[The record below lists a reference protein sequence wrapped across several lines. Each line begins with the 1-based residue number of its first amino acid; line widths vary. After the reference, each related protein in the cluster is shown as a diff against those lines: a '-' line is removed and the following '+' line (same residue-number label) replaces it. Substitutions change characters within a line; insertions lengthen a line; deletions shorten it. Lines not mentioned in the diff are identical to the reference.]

1 MADETTFQ
9 RIARESESR
18 PTECHCSLCQQMC
31 HTPCL
36 GTPEDIERLVDAGY
50 ADRLVPTEWGVGLIV
65 GLISRPVYMLQ
76 ADTVNGWCTFYHNGL
91 CELHDKG
98 LKPTEGRL
106 AHHTDP
112 IIHGNQPTSLNVA
125 WLIAKEWM
133 KDENFNT
140 VLRICD
146 KIKQQLK

>member
-1 MADETTFQ
+1 MAETTLQ
-9 RIARESESR
+9 RIARESECKPS
-18 PTECHCSLCQQMC
+18 ECSCALCQSMC

-36 GTPEDIERLVDAGY
+36 GTPEDIEKLVDAGY
-50 ADRLVPTEWGVGLIV
+50 ADRLVPTEWGVGMIV
-65 GLISRPVYMLQ
+65 GLFSRPIYMLQ

-91 CELHDKG
+91 CELHDRG
-98 LKPTEGRL
+98 LKPTEGQL

-133 KDENFNT
+133 KDSNLPIIE
-140 VLRICD
+140 RICN
-146 KIKQQLK
+146 KIKAQLK

>member
-1 MADETTFQ
+1 MAETTLQ
-9 RIARESESR
+9 RIARESECKPS
-18 PTECHCSLCQQMC
+18 ECSCALCQSMC

-36 GTPEDIERLVDAGY
+36 GTPEDIEKLVDAGY
-50 ADRLVPTEWGVGLIV
+50 ADRLVPTEWGVGMIV
-65 GLISRPVYMLQ
+65 GLISRPIYMLQ

-91 CELHDKG
+91 CELHDRG
-98 LKPTEGRL
+98 LKPTEGQL

-133 KDENFNT
+133 KDSNLPIIE
-140 VLRICD
+140 RICN
-146 KIKQQLK
+146 KIKAQLK